1 MLHWVRYSMYLLL
14 LIHSTHTHTHMG
26 FQCIHLKSLSYCPI
40 SSEPDITLKEEVL
53 SDMVRK
59 KLISDNTKKMC
70 LARKQKAKS
79 ESCPL
84 SKEVS
89 FGNGTSKICVSVQ
102 EISIIR
108 QYPPDGSALTS
119 VVLYLHSVGGES
131 WDWRV
136 PVSLKFKTNSRYYY
150 Q

>member
-1 MLHWVRYSMYLLL
+1 M
-14 LIHSTHTHTHMG
+14 I
-26 FQCIHLKSLSYCPI
+26 
-40 SSEPDITLKEEVL
+40 
-53 SDMVRK
+53 RK

-89 FGNGTSKICVSVQ
+89 FGNGTSNICVSVL
-102 EISIIR
+102 ETCISHYSWLGRVIVCFDKKINTWHCPCSKPR
-108 QYPPDGSALTS
+108 NSCPHKSIAKWHLNQTRPELFLKVRCTDSDVFDTFAETFPPN
-119 VVLYLHSVGGES
+119 VHSTEES
-131 WDWRV
+131 
-136 PVSLKFKTNSRYYY
+136 L